1 MLNVRVGLCQGF
13 YTTGRFHLSMV
24 LVACVYIEPVLPVLL
39 YWASFH
45 HVYKYMIT
53 LSVPLTGE
61 AFVEMTTV
69 YIW

>member
-1 MLNVRVGLCQGF
+1 MLNVRVGLLQGS
-13 YTTGRFHLSMV
+13 YTTGRFHLSVV
-24 LVACVYIEPVLPVLL
+24 LVACVYIEPVLL

-45 HVYKYMIT
+45 HVHKYMIT
-53 LSVPLTGE
+53 LSFPLTGE